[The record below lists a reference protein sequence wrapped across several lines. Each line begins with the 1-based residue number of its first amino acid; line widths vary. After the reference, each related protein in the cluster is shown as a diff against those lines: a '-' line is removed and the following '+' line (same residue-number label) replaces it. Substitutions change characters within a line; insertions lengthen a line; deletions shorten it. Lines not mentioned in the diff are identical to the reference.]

1 MKQIKLKVNHLKRNT
16 NISYIRQ
23 YLNTLGIE
31 KIESFINQPEEVDEE
46 DPLHFDNMKTAVG
59 VAHTML
65 SNGAKI
71 FVQVDSDTDGYTSSS
86 ILINYIKRRF
96 PNNEIIW
103 RLHKGKE
110 HGIIVDTVPEDCNL
124 VFIPDAGSNQFEE
137 HKALAKMGKT
147 VIILDHH
154 EVTEKEQLLNTPAI
168 IINNQLSPNYTNKSL
183 SGAGVVYKFIKE
195 MDREFYPNDHI
206 YHDYGDLAAIGIIA
220 DAMNMTTLDNNYI
233 AYWGL
238 SHIHSKFIR
247 ELALKQSRGVKNP
260 DRLTKIDV
268 AFYIAPVINGVI
280 RSGSQEDKEMTFGA
294 MIDNED
300 TNLYEH
306 TWRGVTKMETL
317 WERAA
322 RNAVNAKSRQDASK
336 KKSFEWLCEKI
347 RKEGWDNH
355 NIIIAILDAKESIKV
370 SPNITGLIAMELVKE
385 FNKPALVLRDT
396 ELDGEHVYGGSGRNG
411 NFYGLPDLKAML
423 TAAGG
428 LYQEGHANAFGS
440 FLRKDQ
446 VDDIRNYFDA
456 HLDAATFADTV
467 YEVDYWFH
475 TGETLD
481 SEMLYEIASYDD
493 LWGNSIPQP
502 KFAMDINYTA
512 DEIRVMGAD
521 GSSLKI
527 SHDGVDFVAF
537 KCKDLIAQLQA
548 KESGHITIVGRPQ
561 LNEWMGRKSVQVII
575 DDVEV
580 FDTSSAAAIVSILD
594 LI

>member
-59 VAHTML
+59 IAHTML
-65 SNGAKI
+65 SNGAKV

-86 ILINYIKRRF
+86 ILVNYIKRRF

-137 HKALAKMGKT
+137 QKALAKMGKT

-154 EVTEKEQLLNTPAI
+154 EVTEKEQLLDTPAI
-168 IINNQLSPNYTNKSL
+168 IVNNQLSPNYANKSL

-195 MDREFYPNDHI
+195 MDREFYPNNHI

-238 SHIHSKFIR
+238 SHIHSKFIH
-247 ELALKQSRGVKNP
+247 ELAVKQSRGVKNP
-260 DRLTKIDV
+260 DHLTKIDV
-268 AFYIAPVINGVI
+268 AFYIAPIINGVI

-322 RNAVNAKSRQDASK
+322 RNAINAKGRQDASK

-355 NIIIAILDAKESIKV
+355 NIIIAVLDAKESLKV

-396 ELDGEHVYGGSGRNG
+396 ELNGERVYGGSGRNG

-423 TAAGG
+423 KEAGG
-428 LYQEGHANAFGS
+428 LYQEG
-440 FLRKDQ
+440 
-446 VDDIRNYFDA
+446 
-456 HLDAATFADTV
+456 
-467 YEVDYWFH
+467 
-475 TGETLD
+475 
-481 SEMLYEIASYDD
+481 
-493 LWGNSIPQP
+493 
-502 KFAMDINYTA
+502 
-512 DEIRVMGAD
+512 
-521 GSSLKI
+521 
-527 SHDGVDFVAF
+527 
-537 KCKDLIAQLQA
+537 
-548 KESGHITIVGRPQ
+548 
-561 LNEWMGRKSVQVII
+561 
-575 DDVEV
+575 
-580 FDTSSAAAIVSILD
+580 
-594 LI
+594 

>member
-31 KIESFINQPEEVDEE
+31 KIESFINQPDEE
-46 DPLHFDNMKTAVG
+46 DELDPFLLLNMRSATK
-59 VAHTML
+59 VAYDML
-65 SNGAKI
+65 SNGCNV

-96 PNNEIIW
+96 PQVKITW

-110 HGIIVDTVPEDCNL
+110 HGIILDTVPADTDL

-137 HKALAKMGKT
+137 QKALFEKGIKT
-147 VIILDHH
+147 IILDHH
-154 EVTEKEQLLNTPAI
+154 EVSDMSGFQWTPAI
-168 IINNQLSPNYTNKSL
+168 IVNNQTSPEYSNKSL
-183 SGAGVVYKFIKE
+183 SGAGVVYKFIKA
-195 MDREFYPNDHI
+195 MDKRYFNDDHI

-238 SHIHSKFIR
+238 SHIHSKFIH
-247 ELALKQSRGVKNP
+247 ELAVKQSRGVKNP
-260 DRLTKIDV
+260 DHLTKIDV

-322 RNAVNAKSRQDASK
+322 RNAINAKSRQDASK

-396 ELDGEHVYGGSGRNG
+396 EFDGEHVYGGSGRNG

-446 VDDIRNYFDA
+446 VDDIRNYFDT

-527 SHDGVDFVAF
+527 SHDRIDFVAF
-537 KCKDLIAQLQA
+537 KCEDLIAQLQA

-561 LNEWMGRKSVQVII
+561 LNEWMGRKSVQIII

-580 FDTSSAAAIVSILD
+580 FDTSSAAATVSILD

>member
-46 DPLHFDNMKTAVG
+46 DPLHFDNMKNAVG
-59 VAHTML
+59 IAHTML
-65 SNGAKI
+65 SNGAKVFI
-71 FVQVDSDTDGYTSSS
+71 QVDSDTDGYTSSS

-137 HKALAKMGKT
+137 QKALAKMGKT

-168 IINNQLSPNYTNKSL
+168 IVNNQLSPNYMNKSL

-260 DRLTKIDV
+260 DHLTKIDV

-322 RNAVNAKSRQDASK
+322 RNAINAKGRQDASK

-355 NIIIAILDAKESIKV
+355 NIIIAVLDAKESIKV

-396 ELDGEHVYGGSGRNG
+396 ELNGERVYGGSGRNG

-423 TAAGG
+423 AAAGG

-446 VDDIRNYFDA
+446 VDDIRNYFDT

-502 KFAMDINYTA
+502 KFAMDINYTS

-527 SHDGVDFVAF
+527 SHDGIDFVAF

-575 DDVEV
+575 DDIEV
-580 FDTSSAAAIVSILD
+580 FDTSSAAATVSVLD

>member
-31 KIESFINQPEEVDEE
+31 KIESFINQPEEIDEE

-59 VAHTML
+59 IAHTML
-65 SNGAKI
+65 SNGAKVFI
-71 FVQVDSDTDGYTSSS
+71 QVDSDTDGYTSSS

-137 HKALAKMGKT
+137 HKILAKIGKT

-154 EVTEKEQLLNTPAI
+154 EVTEKEQLLDTPAI
-168 IINNQLSPNYTNKSL
+168 IVNNQLSPNYTNKSL

-195 MDREFYPNDHI
+195 MDREFYPNNHI

-233 AYWGL
+233 AFWGL

-247 ELALKQSRGVKNP
+247 ELAVKQSRGVKNP
-260 DRLTKIDV
+260 DHLTKIDV
-268 AFYIAPVINGVI
+268 AFYIAPIINGVI
-280 RSGSQEDKEMTFGA
+280 RSGSVEDKEMTFNA

-322 RNAVNAKSRQDASK
+322 RNAVNAKSRQDAAK

-347 RKEGWDNH
+347 RKEGWDKD
-355 NIIIAILDAKESIKV
+355 NIIIATLDEKESTKV

-385 FNKPALVLRDT
+385 FNKPALVLRAS
-396 ELDGEHVYGGSGRNG
+396 EFNGINVYGGSGRNG
-411 NFYGLPDLKAML
+411 NFYGLPDLKSFMSK
-423 TAAGG
+423 AGA
-428 LYQEGHANAFGS
+428 YYAEGHANAFGC
-440 FLRKDQ
+440 FLIPEQ
-446 VDDIRNYFDA
+446 VQLIRNYA
-456 HLDAATFADTV
+456 NSHIDAAIFLDTV

-475 TGETLD
+475 TGETID
-481 SEMLYEIASYDD
+481 NEMLYEIASYDD

-512 DEIRVMGAD
+512 DEIRIMGAD
-521 GSSLKI
+521 KSSLKI
-527 SHDGVDFVAF
+527 SHDGIDFIAF
-537 KCKDLIAQLQA
+537 KCKDLIAQLQE

-561 LNEWMGRKSVQVII
+561 LNEWMGRKSVQVVI

-580 FDTSSAAAIVSILD
+580 FDNNTNQVSVLD

>member
-1 MKQIKLKVNHLKRNT
+1 
-16 NISYIRQ
+16 
-23 YLNTLGIE
+23 
-31 KIESFINQPEEVDEE
+31 
-46 DPLHFDNMKTAVG
+46 
-59 VAHTML
+59 
-65 SNGAKI
+65 
-71 FVQVDSDTDGYTSSS
+71 
-86 ILINYIKRRF
+86 
-96 PNNEIIW
+96 
-103 RLHKGKE
+103 
-110 HGIIVDTVPEDCNL
+110 
-124 VFIPDAGSNQFEE
+124 
-137 HKALAKMGKT
+137 MGKT
-147 VIILDHH
+147 IIILDHH

-168 IINNQLSPNYTNKSL
+168 IVNNQLSPNYMNKSL

-260 DRLTKIDV
+260 DHLTKIDV

-317 WERAA
+317 WERAT
-322 RNAVNAKSRQDASK
+322 RNAINAKGRQDASK

-355 NIIIAILDAKESIKV
+355 NIIIAVLDAKESLKV

-396 ELDGEHVYGGSGRNG
+396 EFNGEHVYGGSGRNG

-423 TAAGG
+423 AAAGG

-502 KFAMDINYTA
+502 KFAMDINYTS
-512 DEIRVMGAD
+512 DEIKVMGAD

-527 SHDGVDFVAF
+527 SHDGIDFVAF

-561 LNEWMGRKSVQVII
+561 LNEWMGHKSVQVII
-575 DDVEV
+575 DDIEV
-580 FDTSSAAAIVSILD
+580 FDTSSAAATVSILD

>member
-1 MKQIKLKVNHLKRNT
+1 MSGFQ
-16 NISYIRQ
+16 
-23 YLNTLGIE
+23 
-31 KIESFINQPEEVDEE
+31 
-46 DPLHFDNMKTAVG
+46 
-59 VAHTML
+59 
-65 SNGAKI
+65 
-71 FVQVDSDTDGYTSSS
+71 
-86 ILINYIKRRF
+86 
-96 PNNEIIW
+96 W
-103 RLHKGKE
+103 
-110 HGIIVDTVPEDCNL
+110 
-124 VFIPDAGSNQFEE
+124 
-137 HKALAKMGKT
+137 
-147 VIILDHH
+147 
-154 EVTEKEQLLNTPAI
+154 TPAI
-168 IINNQLSPNYTNKSL
+168 IVNNQTSPEYSNKSL
-183 SGAGVVYKFIKE
+183 SGAGVVYKFIKA
-195 MDREFYPNDHI
+195 MDKRYFNDDHI

-238 SHIHSKFIR
+238 SHIHSKFIH
-247 ELALKQSRGVKNP
+247 ELAVKQSRGVKNP
-260 DRLTKIDV
+260 DHLTKIDV

-322 RNAVNAKSRQDASK
+322 RNAINAKSRQDASK

-396 ELDGEHVYGGSGRNG
+396 EFDGEHVYGGSGRNG

-446 VDDIRNYFDA
+446 VDDIRNYFDT

-502 KFAMDINYTA
+502 RFAMDINYTS

-575 DDVEV
+575 DDIEV
-580 FDTSSAAAIVSILD
+580 FDTSSAAATVSILD

>member
-1 MKQIKLKVNHLKRNT
+1 MDEQKDLFEKGIKT
-16 NISYIRQ
+16 
-23 YLNTLGIE
+23 
-31 KIESFINQPEEVDEE
+31 
-46 DPLHFDNMKTAVG
+46 
-59 VAHTML
+59 
-65 SNGAKI
+65 
-71 FVQVDSDTDGYTSSS
+71 
-86 ILINYIKRRF
+86 
-96 PNNEIIW
+96 
-103 RLHKGKE
+103 
-110 HGIIVDTVPEDCNL
+110 
-124 VFIPDAGSNQFEE
+124 
-137 HKALAKMGKT
+137 
-147 VIILDHH
+147 IILDHH
-154 EVTEKEQLLNTPAI
+154 EVSDMNSFQRTPAI
-168 IINNQLSPNYTNKSL
+168 IVNNQTSPEYSNTSL
-183 SGAGVVYKFIKE
+183 SGAGITYKFIKAL
-195 MDREFYPNDHI
+195 DKTYFNDDHI

-260 DRLTKIDV
+260 DHLTKIDV

-322 RNAVNAKSRQDASK
+322 RNAINAKSRQDASK

-355 NIIIAILDAKESIKV
+355 NIIIAILDAKESVKV

-396 ELDGEHVYGGSGRNG
+396 EFDGEHVYGGSGRNG

-428 LYQEGHANAFGS
+428 LYQEGHPNAFGS

-481 SEMLYEIASYDD
+481 SDMLYEIASYDD

-575 DDVEV
+575 DDIEV
-580 FDTSSAAAIVSILD
+580 FDTSSAAATVSILD

>member
-59 VAHTML
+59 IAHTML
-65 SNGAKI
+65 SNGAKV

-137 HKALAKMGKT
+137 QKALAKMGKT
-147 VIILDHH
+147 IIILDHH

-168 IINNQLSPNYTNKSL
+168 IVNNQLSPNYMNKSL

-260 DRLTKIDV
+260 DHLTKIDV

-322 RNAVNAKSRQDASK
+322 RNAINAKGRQDASK

-355 NIIIAILDAKESIKV
+355 NIIIAVLDAKESIKV

-396 ELDGEHVYGGSGRNG
+396 EFNGERVYGGSGRNG
-411 NFYGLPDLKAML
+411 SFYGLPDLKAML
-423 TAAGG
+423 AAAGG

-440 FLRKDQ
+440 FLRKDR
-446 VDDIRNYFDA
+446 VDDIRNYFDT

-502 KFAMDINYTA
+502 KFAMDINYTS
-512 DEIRVMGAD
+512 DEIKVMGAD

-527 SHDGVDFVAF
+527 SHDGIDFVAF

-575 DDVEV
+575 DDIEV
-580 FDTSSAAAIVSILD
+580 FDTSSAAATVSVLD